1 MMIAQLRSLLGK
13 SASPTVLQTLTY
25 VARNHHPDVLA
36 IDTVRAYHY
45 GYNYLVELDIVL
57 PRDMPLHEAH
67 DIGESLQNKLEAL
80 DKVERAFVHL
90 DYETSHSPEHKP
102 SSRRQSEANL
112 VQITIPDETKEK
124 GSLVVDNDNSVM
136 V

>member
-1 MMIAQLRSLLGK
+1 M
-13 SASPTVLQTLTY
+13 LQTLTY
-25 VARNHHPDVLA
+25 VARNHHPDVIA

-57 PRDMPLHEAH
+57 PRDMPLHLAH

-90 DYETSHSPEHKP
+90 DYETDHSPEHKP
-102 SSRRQSEANL
+102 SRRPSEINL
-112 VQITIPDETKEK
+112 VQISIPDSKEK
-124 GSLVVDNDNSVM
+124 DSLIIGDDDHSELLV
-136 V
+136 